1 MKTYFIPWR
10 KVMRIKDFIK
20 IGFGLGL
27 GYIFAQATVGAVA
40 FSIIKPKL
48 KKEEDT
54 VEEENAED

>member
-1 MKTYFIPWR
+1 
-10 KVMRIKDFIK
+10 MRIKDFIK